1 MTRREAYIELHKDEL
16 QVSRR
21 EILSAMQ
28 RHEKDWWE
36 SNDEKEVVRE
46 QLQEDI
52 LLVPLGRW
60 LSLLSKV
67 LKKAITIA
75 DYLDQEKYQMF
86 LKDAYEEV
94 NKGA

>member
-1 MTRREAYIELHKDEL
+1 MTRREAYVELNKDEL
-16 QVSRR
+16 QVGRK
-21 EILSAMQ
+21 EIITAMN
-28 RHEKDWWE
+28 RHKTDWWE
-36 SNDEKEVVRE
+36 SDDANEVVRE

-67 LKKAITIA
+67 LKKVITVA
-75 DYLDQEKYQMF
+75 DYLDQEKYKMF